1 MCECLFSQF
10 GFFQTDLR
18 NQLKS
23 DKLHDLQE
31 VKRSVYEKDTEKENR
46 TSKIVGSDELPTLHE
61 DSSSGSESGS
71 SENDMI
77 LLDGEALD
85 DYVGSVDLSEF
96 SYNQVMCNWLD
107 ALGSSDSIDNDEE
120 EEQDDNQ
127 DSLTLSRSILDMR
140 HDNGVAYQ
148 EANPLPISN
157 NPHYPQERLSGF
169 RAKKVTLQQLFDNF
183 IALPSVE

>member
-1 MCECLFSQF
+1 M
-10 GFFQTDLR
+10 
-18 NQLKS
+18 KS
-23 DKLHDLQE
+23 NKLDDLQE

-46 TSKIVGSDELPTLHE
+46 TSKIVGSDELPKLHE

-85 DYVGSVDLSEF
+85 NYVGSVDLSEF
-96 SYNQVMCNWLD
+96 SYNQVMRNWLD
-107 ALGSSDSIDNDEE
+107 ALGSSDLIDNDEE

-127 DSLTLSRSILDMR
+127 DSLTLSRSIVDMR
-140 HDNGVAYQ
+140 HDNSVAYR

>member
-1 MCECLFSQF
+1 
-10 GFFQTDLR
+10 
-18 NQLKS
+18 
-23 DKLHDLQE
+23 
-31 VKRSVYEKDTEKENR
+31 
-46 TSKIVGSDELPTLHE
+46 
-61 DSSSGSESGS
+61 
-71 SENDMI
+71 MI

-85 DYVGSVDLSEF
+85 DYVGSVDLSEL
-96 SYNQVMCNWLD
+96 SYNQVMRNWLD
-107 ALGSSDSIDNDEE
+107 ALGSSDWIDNDEE